1 VQKGSRA
8 QIVDASLRRLYLWEY
23 MHQLKLVRNMRVQND
38 PWFAVYLLRIDEGRR
53 LLTVMATFVYHEGRR
68 LLTVMATFVY
78 QMKFVCHTKEVAKH
92 LIH

>member
-53 LLTVMATFVYHEGRR
+53 LLTVMATFVY
-68 LLTVMATFVY
+68 